1 MEKAKIVNL
10 DTNEEIKCLF
20 NPNEYT
26 FSKKN
31 TWTSKPVKGQNV
43 PSLEFSGGDAITLKM
58 QLFFDTY
65 TTGGD
70 VRTTT
75 NKIWKLMNINKSLAD
90 MTSTKGRPPMVE
102 FQWGATWSFKAVIT
116 NISQKFTLFRDNGIP
131 VRATLDVDFLQAK
144 EEGRYPGQNPTTK
157 GNPGYRRRIVREGE
171 TIDWIAFDEYGDS
184 AMWRYIA
191 DVNNLDNPMNLEP
204 GQVLAIAPRA

>member
-43 PSLEFSGGDAITLKM
+43 PSLEFSGGDAMILKM